1 MSIIL
6 MKLVM
11 NGGWKAELL
20 NGGMGNGKE
29 GRMSIIL
36 MKLVMNG
43 GWKAELLNGGMGRGK
58 EGRKNEYYLDE
69 AGDEWWMEG

>member
-20 NGGMGNGKE
+20 NGGK
-29 GRMSIIL
+29 
-36 MKLVMNG
+36 
-43 GWKAELLNGGMGRGK
+43 GRGK
-58 EGRKNEYYLDE
+58 EE
-69 AGDEWWMEG
+69 

>member
-20 NGGMGNGKE
+20 NGGMD
-29 GRMSIIL
+29 
-36 MKLVMNG
+36 
-43 GWKAELLNGGMGRGK
+43 RGK
-58 EGRKNEYYLDE
+58 EE
-69 AGDEWWMEG
+69 

>member
-1 MSIIL
+1 
-6 MKLVM
+6 
-11 NGGWKAELL
+11 
-20 NGGMGNGKE
+20 
-29 GRMSIIL
+29 
-36 MKLVMNG
+36 MNG